1 MEGANFLIFSIGL
14 LCCLPRAPLRLAP
27 IPHPPEKSNSWNCGN
42 AGYNSRDQ
50 VIFAGSKSRGA
61 ISVPHPRRAMNRYLK
76 DFSILFGTISIHF
89 QPPGATLGCFSVLG
103 NSPAPGELGG
113 GDPPRGRSPTVGG
126 GAGGGLRPRGPP
138 MAPAGLIN
146 NQLLENIIK

>member
-1 MEGANFLIFSIGL
+1 MGRGQKNSIGL

-42 AGYNSRDQ
+42 ADYNSRDQ
-50 VIFAGSKSRGA
+50 IEFAKNTSLST
-61 ISVPHPRRAMNRYLK
+61 ISVPHPRRAVKGYPK
-76 DFSILFGTISIHF
+76 GSSILFGAISIHF

-103 NSPAPGELGG
+103 NSPVPGELGG

-138 MAPAGLIN
+138 MAPAGQIN
-146 NQLLENIIK
+146 NQLSENIIK